1 MNTKVVRKC
10 VKSKVGK
17 KIKMLVNTE
26 VNDTNLISDGN
37 RMLIPPATNP
47 MNVCNFSKRELKD
60 LGQIV
65 KKELRSK
72 QMPGKQARDE
82 ILYLKREGGGR
93 GLKSIQFVYKKTRLR
108 VARYMLNLTNRW
120 IQAAW
125 IRKTI
130 KVKNAVVTEARTTME
145 EVGFRMKFEK
155 SAIQH

>member
-37 RMLIPPATNP
+37 PMLIPPATNP

-72 QMPGKQARDE
+72 
-82 ILYLKREGGGR
+82 
-93 GLKSIQFVYKKTRLR
+93 
-108 VARYMLNLTNRW
+108 
-120 IQAAW
+120 
-125 IRKTI
+125 
-130 KVKNAVVTEARTTME
+130 
-145 EVGFRMKFEK
+145 
-155 SAIQH
+155 